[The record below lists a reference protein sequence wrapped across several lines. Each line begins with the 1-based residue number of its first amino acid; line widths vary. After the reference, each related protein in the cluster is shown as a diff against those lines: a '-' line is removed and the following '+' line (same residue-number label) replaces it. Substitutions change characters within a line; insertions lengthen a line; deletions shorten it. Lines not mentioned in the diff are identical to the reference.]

1 LVAGGEVAA
10 SFAGAGVA
18 SFAGAA
24 SLEADAATG
33 VGAAAFTGVGAA
45 AFTGVV
51 GCGFCGGPDDLL
63 GVVEVGVASFVG
75 AVASF
80 VGAFEVAVGEF
91 GGIGREPT
99 AFNGGAELVGLGAI
113 ADPGPLFGAGVV
125 FFNETSPGTIF
136 GIEGSK
142 ATAPGGNFLPPAVGP
157 VGPAP
162 PTAGVG
168 PCGCLTG
175 KC

>member
-1 LVAGGEVAA
+1 LVAGGEATSFAGAGVT

-24 SLEADAATG
+24 VTG
-33 VGAAAFTGVGAA
+33 VGADFA
-45 AFTGVV
+45 GVV

-63 GVVEVGVASFVG
+63 GVIGVGVVSFVG

-80 VGAFEVAVGEF
+80 VGALEFGVGEF

-99 AFNGGAELVGLGAI
+99 AFNGGTELVEFGDI

-157 VGPAP
+157 AP
-162 PTAGVG
+162 PVAGVG

-175 KC
+175 RC